1 MNMSTSAP
9 SDAGETASVQVL
21 AEFIMR
27 HSPLLVLTGAGIST
41 ASGIPG
47 YRDANGNWQRRQ
59 PVTHQEFTGS
69 EQVRKRYW
77 ARSMTGWPVIDNAV
91 PNPAHAALAQLEAA
105 GRITRLVTQN
115 VDSLHQRAGSRNV
128 IDLHGRLRE
137 VVCLD
142 CGAPHERAAV
152 QRQLESAN
160 PDFLALE
167 AGIAPDGDAD
177 IEGDFSDFVAPACP
191 SCGGM
196 LKPDVVF
203 YGGSVP
209 RARADA
215 AHDAVLGSEA
225 LLVVGSSLMVRSSFR
240 LCEAA
245 AAATK
250 PIAAINLGR
259 TRADHLFAFKLE
271 ADCTAALTHL
281 AARC

>member
-1 MNMSTSAP
+1 MSTP
-9 SDAGETASVQVL
+9 IDADDATNVQDL
-21 AEFIMR
+21 ADFIMR
-27 HSPLLVLTGAGIST
+27 HAPLLVLTGAGIST

-47 YRDANGNWQRRQ
+47 YRDARGNWQRRQ
-59 PVTHQEFTGS
+59 PVTHQEFTRS
-69 EQVRKRYW
+69 EAVRKRYW
-77 ARSMTGWPVIDNAV
+77 ARSMTGWPVIDNAM
-91 PNPAHAALAQLEAA
+91 PNPAHVALAQLEAA

-142 CGAPHERAAV
+142 CGALHERATV
-152 QRQLESAN
+152 QRQLESTN
-160 PDFLALE
+160 PDFLAI
-167 AGIAPDGDAD
+167 AANIAPDGDAD

-215 AHDAVLGSEA
+215 ANDAVQESGA
-225 LLVVGSSLMVRSSFR
+225 LLVIGSSLMVRSSFR

-245 AAATK
+245 AAAAK

-259 TRADHLFAFKLE
+259 TRADHLLTCKLE
-271 ADCTAALTHL
+271 ADCSVALTRI
-281 AARC
+281 AARL